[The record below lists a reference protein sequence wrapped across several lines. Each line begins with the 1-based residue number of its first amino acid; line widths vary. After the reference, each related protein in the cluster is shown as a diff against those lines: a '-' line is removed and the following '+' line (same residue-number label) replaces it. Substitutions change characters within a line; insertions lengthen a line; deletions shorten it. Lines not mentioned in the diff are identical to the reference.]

1 LPSSTPPPPQ
11 TPQKEKE
18 KLVEFIHLKKQFFSK
33 ILGIFIFIFNS
44 EIWRSLN
51 PKKEEKLHLKNQ
63 NFQKKLCP
71 KMAKF
76 FQEKNKT
83 LNLELFL
90 KRFPHFVIQFSILE
104 LFLGVV

>member
-1 LPSSTPPPPQ
+1 
-11 TPQKEKE
+11 
-18 KLVEFIHLKKQFFSK
+18 
-33 ILGIFIFIFNS
+33 
-44 EIWRSLN
+44 
-51 PKKEEKLHLKNQ
+51 
-63 NFQKKLCP
+63 
-71 KMAKF
+71 MAKF